1 MKWAVRVAGV
11 LVLGW
16 FLHVWIENSHTAV
29 WSGHVFFSAVT
40 VYLLIFLFATFSVA
54 LICRLYVVLALVGFP
69 LFLLAGLQLLV
80 LRNNWLEFSVVALA
94 VLVFS
99 SFAAREYWRRSL
111 AGLRK

>member
-16 FLHVWIENSHTAV
+16 FLHAWIEHSRTAV
-29 WSGHVFFSAVT
+29 WSGHAIFGAVT
-40 VYLLIFLFATFSVA
+40 VYLLLFLLATFSTGR
-54 LICRLYVVLALVGFP
+54 LCRSFVTLTLVGFP
-69 LFLLAGLQLLV
+69 QFILAALQLLV

-99 SFAAREYWRRSL
+99 SFAAREYWRRSQ
-111 AGLRK
+111 AGS